1 MRFAKFFF
9 ALIFGAVF
17 IITLLKVMFFI
28 LTAAIV
34 VGSIFLA
41 SRFFGYR
48 RYRQMQWQQQQY
60 GPAPQQF
67 APFAGQQQSPFE
79 QPLNPNWQRR
89 QAAPVHG
96 RRIEV
101 L

>member
-9 ALIFGAVF
+9 ALVFGAVF

-48 RYRQMQWQQQQY
+48 RYQHLQWQQQY

-89 QAAPVHG
+89 QAAPAYG

>member
-34 VGSIFLA
+34 VGGIFLA

-48 RYRQMQWQQQQY
+48 RYRQMQWQQQY

-79 QPLNPNWQRR
+79 QPLNPTWQRR